1 MTVEARAVK
10 PAIGHVIDELPFSRK
25 YYIALAATMLA
36 FMFDAFDTQ
45 IMALAL
51 PSVLGEWNLS
61 PLVGGIIG
69 SAALWGMAVG
79 ALTFGFVSDIYGR
92 RIVMVITV
100 LGIGVFTGLSAFST
114 SFEMLIA
121 FRFISGIFMGALIP
135 IDLAY
140 IAEIAP
146 KRRRGLL
153 MASLGLTWPIGTIL
167 AALCAGAIIPT
178 VGWRWL
184 FVVGIIPAFIALYI
198 RSKVPESPRWLA
210 KKGRYAEAVVA
221 AQRLGATITSV
232 DDIDTSAESNAGEKR
247 SPLSSFKILFKPLYA
262 QRTLGASIAFFL
274 YQAATYGWSVWV
286 PSILVMVLG
295 YPIQSAIGA
304 VILIYTVSI
313 GGRLFFTLTAD
324 RLPRRLAFIMAYS
337 LMAIAAMTMSSL
349 LGLGPESVWI
359 FLLVMLVYQFALDT
373 NPLQVWVAELFP
385 TEVRGLA
392 TSFAST
398 VGRIGAATA
407 PIVFGA
413 LMGAGL
419 TNWVFYV
426 IAGMSVASI
435 LVAVFILKTE
445 TAGRSL
451 ADVGAV

>member
-1 MTVEARAVK
+1 MAIDTRVK
-10 PAIGHVIDELPFSRK
+10 PAIGDVIDNLPFSRK

-51 PSVLGEWNLS
+51 PSVLREWNLT
-61 PLVGGIIG
+61 PLVGGLIG

-92 RIVMVITV
+92 RIVMILTV
-100 LGIGVFTGLSAFST
+100 LGIGVLTGLSALST
-114 SFEMLIA
+114 SFEMLIV
-121 FRFISGIFMGALIP
+121 FRFISGVFMGAMIP

-153 MASLGLTWPIGTIL
+153 MAALGLTWPIGTIL
-167 AALCAGAIIPT
+167 AALSAGALIPT

-198 RSKVPESPRWLA
+198 RRQVPESPRWLA

-221 AQRLGATITSV
+221 AKRLGAEISSV
-232 DDIDTSAESNAGEKR
+232 DDIDRSSDSDTGAKQSAFKT
-247 SPLSSFKILFKPLYA
+247 LKILFKPLYA
-262 QRTLGASIAFFL
+262 RRTLGASLASFL

-286 PSILVMVLG
+286 PSILVIVLG
-295 YPIQSAIGA
+295 YPIQRAIGA

-324 RLPRRLAFIMAYS
+324 KLPRRLAFIMAYA
-337 LMAIAAMTMSSL
+337 LMAIAALTMSSL
-349 LGLGPESVWI
+349 LGLGAAFGWI

-392 TSFAST
+392 SSFAST

-407 PIVFGA
+407 PIAFGA

-426 IAGMSVASI
+426 IAALCILSI
-435 LVAVFILKTE
+435 IVAVFVLKTE
-445 TAGRSL
+445 TSGRSL

>member
-1 MTVEARAVK
+1 MALDTRVK
-10 PAIGHVIDELPFSRK
+10 PAIGDVIDNLPLSRK
-25 YYIALAATMLA
+25 YYVALAATMLA

-51 PSVLGEWNLS
+51 PSVLDEWNLS
-61 PLVGGIIG
+61 PFVGGLIG
-69 SAALWGMAVG
+69 SSALWGMAVG
-79 ALTFGFVSDIYGR
+79 ALTFGFLSDVYGR
-92 RIVMVITV
+92 RMVMIITV
-100 LGIGVFTGLSAFST
+100 LGIGVLTGLSALST
-114 SFEMLIA
+114 SFEMLMA
-121 FRFISGIFMGALIP
+121 FRFLSGLFMGAMIP

-167 AALCAGAIIPT
+167 AALAAGALIPT

-198 RSKVPESPRWLA
+198 RRKVPESPRWLA
-210 KKGRYAEAVVA
+210 KKGRHAEAVIA
-221 AQRLGATITSV
+221 AQRLGARISSV
-232 DDIDTSAESNAGEKR
+232 DDIDTSSGLDSDEKR
-247 SPLSSFKILFKPLYA
+247 GVLKSFKILFKPLYA
-262 QRTLGASIAFFL
+262 RRTLGASLAFFL
-274 YQAATYGWSVWV
+274 YQGATYGWSVWV
-286 PSILVMVLG
+286 PSILITVLG
-295 YPIQSAIGA
+295 YPLQTAIGA

-324 RLPRRLAFIMAYS
+324 KLPRRLAFIMAYAV
-337 LMAIAAMTMSSL
+337 MAIAALTMSSL
-349 LGLGPESVWI
+349 LGLGAESGWI

-392 TSFAST
+392 SSFAST

-407 PIVFGA
+407 PIIFGA

-419 TNWVFYV
+419 TNWVFYL
-426 IAGMSVASI
+426 IAGMCILSI
-435 LVAVFILKTE
+435 LVAVFVLKTE

>member
-1 MTVEARAVK
+1 
-10 PAIGHVIDELPFSRK
+10 
-25 YYIALAATMLA
+25 ML
-36 FMFDAFDTQ
+36 M
-45 IMALAL
+45 
-51 PSVLGEWNLS
+51 
-61 PLVGGIIG
+61 
-69 SAALWGMAVG
+69 
-79 ALTFGFVSDIYGR
+79 
-92 RIVMVITV
+92 
-100 LGIGVFTGLSAFST
+100 
-114 SFEMLIA
+114 A
-121 FRFISGIFMGALIP
+121 FRFLSGVFMGAMIP

-167 AALCAGAIIPT
+167 AALAAGALIPT

-198 RSKVPESPRWLA
+198 RRQVPESPRWLA
-210 KKGRYAEAVVA
+210 KKGRHAEAVIA
-221 AQRLGATITSV
+221 AQRLGARISSV
-232 DDIDTSAESNAGEKR
+232 DDIDTSSGSDANEKR
-247 SPLSSFKILFKPLYA
+247 GALKSFEILFKPLYA
-262 QRTLGASIAFFL
+262 RRTLGASLAFFL
-274 YQAATYGWSVWV
+274 YQGATYGWSVWV
-286 PSILVMVLG
+286 PSILITVLG
-295 YPIQSAIGA
+295 YPLQSAIGA

-324 RLPRRLAFIMAYS
+324 KLPRRLAFIMAYTV
-337 LMAIAAMTMSSL
+337 MAIAALTMSSL
-349 LGLGPESVWI
+349 LGLGAESGWI

-392 TSFAST
+392 SSFAST

-407 PIVFGA
+407 PIIFGG

-419 TNWVFYV
+419 TNWVFYL
-426 IAGMSVASI
+426 IAGMCILSI
-435 LVAVFILKTE
+435 LVAVFVLKTE

>member
-1 MTVEARAVK
+1 MTIDTRVVR
-10 PAIGHVIDELPFSRK
+10 PAIGDVIDNLPFSRK

-45 IMALAL
+45 VMALAL

-61 PLVGGIIG
+61 PLIGGLIG

-79 ALTFGFVSDIYGR
+79 ALTFGFISDVYGR
-92 RIVMVITV
+92 RIVMIITV
-100 LGIGVFTGLSAFST
+100 LGIGIFTGLSALST
-114 SFEMLIA
+114 SFEMLMM
-121 FRFISGIFMGALIP
+121 FRFISGLFMGAMIP

-153 MASLGLTWPIGTIL
+153 MAALGLTWPIGTIL
-167 AALCAGAIIPT
+167 AALSAGALIPT

-184 FVVGIIPAFIALYI
+184 FVVGVIPAFIALYI
-198 RSKVPESPRWLA
+198 RRKVPESPRWLA

-221 AQRLGATITSV
+221 AQRLGATIISV
-232 DDIDTSAESNAGEKR
+232 DDIDTSGDADRGEKH
-247 SPLSSFKILFKPLYA
+247 SALKSFAILFQPLYA
-262 QRTLGASIAFFL
+262 QRTLGASLAFFL
-274 YQAATYGWSVWV
+274 YQAATYGWGVWV

-295 YPIQSAIGA
+295 YPLQTAIGA

-324 RLPRRLAFIMAYS
+324 RLPRRFAFIMAYAV
-337 LMAIAAMTMSSL
+337 MAAAALAMSSL
-349 LGLGPESVWI
+349 LGLGAEFGWI

-392 TSFAST
+392 SSFAST
-398 VGRIGAATA
+398 VGRTGAATA

-419 TNWVFYV
+419 VAWVFYA
-426 IAGMSVASI
+426 IAGMCVLSI
-435 LVAVFILKTE
+435 LVAVFVLKTE

>member
-1 MTVEARAVK
+1 MAIDTRVK
-10 PAIGHVIDELPFSRK
+10 PAIGDVIDNLPLSRK
-25 YYIALAATMLA
+25 YYVALAATMLA

-51 PSVLGEWNLS
+51 PSVLDEWNLS
-61 PLVGGIIG
+61 PFVGGLIG
-69 SAALWGMAVG
+69 SSALWGMAVG
-79 ALTFGFVSDIYGR
+79 ALTFGFLSDIYGR
-92 RIVMVITV
+92 RMVMIITV
-100 LGIGVFTGLSAFST
+100 LGIGVLTGLSALST
-114 SFEMLIA
+114 SFEMLMA
-121 FRFISGIFMGALIP
+121 FRFLSGVFMGAMIP

-167 AALCAGAIIPT
+167 AALAAGALIPT

-198 RSKVPESPRWLA
+198 RRQVPESPRWLA
-210 KKGRYAEAVVA
+210 KKGRHAEAVIA
-221 AQRLGATITSV
+221 AQRLGARISSV
-232 DDIDTSAESNAGEKR
+232 DDIDTSSGSDANEKR
-247 SPLSSFKILFKPLYA
+247 GALKSFEILFKPLYA
-262 QRTLGASIAFFL
+262 RRTLGASLAFFL
-274 YQAATYGWSVWV
+274 YQGATYGWSVWV
-286 PSILVMVLG
+286 PSILITVLG
-295 YPIQSAIGA
+295 YPLQSAIGA

-324 RLPRRLAFIMAYS
+324 KLPRRLAFIMAYAV
-337 LMAIAAMTMSSL
+337 MAIAALTMSSL
-349 LGLGPESVWI
+349 LGLGAESGWI

-392 TSFAST
+392 SSFAST

-407 PIVFGA
+407 PIIFGG

-419 TNWVFYV
+419 TNWVFYL
-426 IAGMSVASI
+426 IAGMCILSI
-435 LVAVFILKTE
+435 LVAVFVLKTE